1 MTESKLFL
9 ENAKRLLKENAGEE
23 DGYYQNIKYVKKAGK
38 SAYSDVLLELDL
50 LLNRSDKKKKDF
62 DWYKDQL
69 HHLDKM
75 LMNRFVSVYY
85 TLYFSMGYDG
95 NPSSTISK
103 IGLDE
108 AELMINLLRNHLLE
122 ISSKIEIS
130 RKQLDSGE
138 FYTHEEVKNSYKK
151 WLE

>member
-9 ENAKRLLKENAGEE
+9 ENAKRLLKENAEE
-23 DGYYQNIKYVKKAGK
+23 EEGYYQNIKYVKMAGK
-38 SAYSDVLLELDL
+38 SAYSDVLHELDL
-50 LLNRSDKKKKDF
+50 LLSRKDKKNRDF
-62 DWYKDQL
+62 DWYKNQL
-69 HHLDKM
+69 CQIDEM

-85 TLYFSMGYDG
+85 TLSFSMGYDG
-95 NPSSTISK
+95 NPSSKISK

-108 AELMINLLRNHLLE
+108 AELMINLLKNHLSE
-122 ISSKIEIS
+122 FSSKIEKS
-130 RKQLDSGE
+130 RNQLDSGE